1 VAGAQAGEHLIE
13 VDAVHAEQFGVAADA
28 VEAVA
33 RVLDVTGAG
42 GHDLASFTKLGRT
55 AKMLTTIAT
64 IMTIIATGML
74 IREKI
79 KADSAI
85 SALVTSKII
94 RPLSL
99 FWRIARI
106 AWTTVLM
113 TAFVIYLFTHRP
125 SESTQISFSEVVST
139 SLLISLMVANWGLTL
154 GHVYSLIRS
163 RPQRPDQ
170 K

>member
-1 VAGAQAGEHLIE
+1 
-13 VDAVHAEQFGVAADA
+13 
-28 VEAVA
+28 
-33 RVLDVTGAG
+33 
-42 GHDLASFTKLGRT
+42 
-55 AKMLTTIAT
+55 MLTTIAT